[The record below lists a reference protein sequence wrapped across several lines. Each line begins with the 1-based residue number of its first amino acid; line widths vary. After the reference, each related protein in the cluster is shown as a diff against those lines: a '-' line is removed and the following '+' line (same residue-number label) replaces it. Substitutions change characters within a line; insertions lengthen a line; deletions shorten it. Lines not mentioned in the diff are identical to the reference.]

1 MSVQVKECHTKYV
14 EECETL
20 YKERCSTEYEQSAL
34 QVGVF
39 RLRSSSSKTKKSY
52 SECPSGEFTAYRVH
66 YCSTLGAPNGSAN
79 VNQWYESEV
88 ELHRR

>member
-1 MSVQVKECHTKYV
+1 VYRKECHTKYV

-39 RLRSSSSKTKKSY
+39 RLRSSSSKTKKSK
-52 SECPSGEFTAYRVH
+52 
-66 YCSTLGAPNGSAN
+66 
-79 VNQWYESEV
+79 
-88 ELHRR
+88 